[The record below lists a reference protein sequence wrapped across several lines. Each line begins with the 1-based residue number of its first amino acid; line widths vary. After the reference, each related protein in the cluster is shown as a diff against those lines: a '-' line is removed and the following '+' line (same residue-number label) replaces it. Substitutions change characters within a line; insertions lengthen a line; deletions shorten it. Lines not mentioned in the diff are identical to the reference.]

1 MKILFIDIN
10 KSSNF
15 LNFLNLIPEDYDY
28 VITVMYSNGRSG
40 LLSEVYTSAH
50 FFNVLNRIKEGKK
63 LYITFR
69 RALMRKRYGLVVKK
83 YES

>member
-40 LLSEVYTSAH
+40 
-50 FFNVLNRIKEGKK
+50 
-63 LYITFR
+63 
-69 RALMRKRYGLVVKK
+69 
-83 YES
+83 